1 MNTEGIVTDPQ
12 SVVDRRRSCQK
23 ATSRLNELPGMA
35 FIERA
40 EQEDPK
46 MRNALLITT
55 LASLALVPQANAA
68 SMHKQS
74 KHSPQHIAATEPRE
88 RLGTLSCEVAG
99 GMGMIIGSSKAV
111 TCNFKQ
117 RTGKIER
124 YTGTIGKLGV
134 DVGITGKSYLSWI
147 VVNTAPTRVGD
158 RALAGTYVGASA
170 AASVGVGL
178 GANALV
184 GGNSKNYALQP
195 LSGEANTGLNV
206 AAGVSRLKLT
216 ATR

>member
-1 MNTEGIVTDPQ
+1 MKT
-12 SVVDRRRSCQK
+12 
-23 ATSRLNELPGMA
+23 A
-35 FIERA
+35 F
-40 EQEDPK
+40 
-46 MRNALLITT
+46 LITAA
-55 LASLALVPQANAA
+55 ASLALVSQVEAA
-68 SMHKQS
+68 SMHKQA
-74 KHSPQHIAATEPRE
+74 KHPAKHINATEPKE

-111 TCNFKQ
+111 TCSFKQ

-158 RALAGTYVGASA
+158 GALAGTYLGASA

-184 GGNSKNYALQP
+184 GGNSKNFALQP
-195 LSGEANTGLNV
+195 LSGEAGTGLNV

-216 ATR
+216 ARR